1 MPCFPWNY
9 LITSF
14 SLVLSQ
20 TTNMM
25 LIRTAPMNQNISECP
40 FSSSIAAP
48 TKSVSPSGSAAASA
62 PNQST
67 AAESPTGGGD
77 GANKSSDASTSSH
90 QSGSHA
96 PGPPGGRPPMHPTS
110 TSPTTA
116 DFTIPLASFDTS
128 KVPLGSKSGVSTG
141 GTTPTGYRPGYSS
154 GASTPTE
161 SLDGSRHAGA
171 KHRGS
176 TGSVANP
183 KTLLHSSSILGLDK
197 MIEDRKAEG
206 NLTNNVVHM
215 EVSELNWCIY
225 VCIYLDLCLSW

>member
-1 MPCFPWNY
+1 
-9 LITSF
+9 
-14 SLVLSQ
+14 
-20 TTNMM
+20 
-25 LIRTAPMNQNISECP
+25 
-40 FSSSIAAP
+40 
-48 TKSVSPSGSAAASA
+48 
-62 PNQST
+62 
-67 AAESPTGGGD
+67 
-77 GANKSSDASTSSH
+77 
-90 QSGSHA
+90 
-96 PGPPGGRPPMHPTS
+96 MHPAS

-128 KVPLGSKSGVSTG
+128 DVPLGSKSGVSTG

-171 KHRGS
+171 KNRGC

-206 NLTNNVVHM
+206 SLANNVVHM

-225 VCIYLDLCLSW
+225 V